1 MTFRTKLLVVFIL
14 ALLSSVG
21 VIALGVTIVARRAF
35 DTLNQQYSDAL
46 VGQFERE
53 VDRHKQNVAN
63 RVQGIADAG
72 DTVRMAIDLSR
83 PQADVSVYV
92 NDAHGVAQS
101 HQLDFVDF
109 VANDGSIISS
119 NEWPARFGY
128 KMDWVT
134 QTADW
139 TSAGAFLTKV
149 DTQDGPAVGLMSVS
163 TVRVGDKNLY
173 IVGGERLGK
182 DFLASL
188 VLPAGMRALLY
199 QNLDPNFDASNI
211 VDQSGPVTQGE
222 RFAPFIEQQRSEPGE
237 RSFKI
242 LWSGTPM
249 SAESFHALPLLGR
262 SGELL
267 GVLLVGS
274 SQTQVVSLEERI
286 ALLASCVIAMGL
298 FFGLLMSWWGAARV
312 TRPVRRLA
320 EGAREVTEGNWNA
333 RVDVRG
339 NDEMGKLSRAFNRMT
354 EQLSDQRERL
364 VQAERVAA
372 WRELARRLAH
382 ELKNPL
388 FPLQTT
394 VENLRRAKEQGGPEQ
409 FEEVFQESTGI
420 LLSEIDNLKKIIGR
434 FSDFARMPQPELA
447 RLNLNDLVREIVK
460 LFEAQFS
467 AVGRPP
473 ITPELHLE
481 EGLPPV
487 QADATLLRR
496 AIENLVLNAMDA
508 MPSGGVL
515 MLRTS
520 HSGGD
525 VSLEVS
531 DTGSGLTPEECERLF
546 TPYYTTKQ
554 HGTGLGLA
562 IVQSVVSDHGG
573 RIAVESES
581 GVGTSFHIHLPAKPG
596 LHVSPGASHPVPA
609 APSAPAPAKPAEPAQ
624 EEPSIAAAEA
634 VLAEEEEASGEVATP
649 EIAESPAAE
658 QPSEESAAEPT
669 PTELAAALVE
679 AASSETAEPEEAH
692 DDEEHHDSDEH
703 EHHAAEENHESEE
716 VHQSEDVHSGVD
728 ARREGE

>member
-1 MTFRTKLLVVFIL
+1 VTFRTKLLVVFVL

-21 VIALGVTIVARRAF
+21 VIAVGVTIVARRAF
-35 DTLNQQYSDAL
+35 DTMNQDYSDAL

-53 VDRHKQNVAN
+53 VDRHKQGIVN
-63 RVQGIADAG
+63 RVQAIADAN

-92 NDAHGVAQS
+92 NDAHGVSQS
-101 HQLDFVDF
+101 HQLDFLDF

-134 QTADW
+134 QTANW
-139 TSAGAFLTKV
+139 TPAGAFLTKV
-149 DTQDGPAVGLMSVS
+149 DTQNGPEIGLMAVS
-163 TVRVGDKNLY
+163 TVRVGDNNLY
-173 IVGGERLGK
+173 VVGGERLGK
-182 DFLASL
+182 EFLESL

-199 QNLDPNFDASNI
+199 LNLDPNFDAANI
-211 VDQSGPVTQGE
+211 VDQSGPVTQAE
-222 RFAPFIEQQRSEPGE
+222 RFAPFIEQE
-237 RSFKI
+237 RKDPQKQTFKI

-249 SAESFHALPLLGR
+249 SGEGFHALPLQGR
-262 SGELL
+262 TNELL

-274 SQTQVVSLEERI
+274 SQRQMVALEQRI
-286 ALLASCVIAMGL
+286 AVLALGVIAMGL
-298 FFGLLMSWWGAARV
+298 FFGVLMSWWGAARV
-312 TRPVRRLA
+312 TRPVRRLS
-320 EGAREVTEGNWNA
+320 EGARAVTEGNWNA

-339 NDEMGKLSRAFNRMT
+339 KDEMGQLSRAFNRMT
-354 EQLSDQRERL
+354 EQLSEQRERL

-394 VENLRRAKEQGGPEQ
+394 VENLRRAKEHGGEHGRNQ

-447 RLNLNDLVREIVK
+447 RVNLNDLVREIVK

-467 AVGRPP
+467 ALGRPP

-481 EGLPPV
+481 ENLPVV

-496 AIENLVLNAMDA
+496 AIENLILNAMDA

-515 MLRTS
+515 MLRTARED
-520 HSGGD
+520 GG
-525 VSLEVS
+525 VSLEIS

-573 RIAVESES
+573 RISVESEA
-581 GVGTSFHIHLPAKPG
+581 GVGTSFHIHLPAKPAQHAG
-596 LHVSPGASHPVPA
+596 VPVSHAIAPGPFSATPPARAAEKSAASD
-609 APSAPAPAKPAEPAQ
+609 
-624 EEPSIAAAEA
+624 EPSTAAAEA
-634 VLAEEEEASGEVATP
+634 VLAQEEAEAGTSNEDGGA
-649 EIAESPAAE
+649 PADTHE
-658 QPSEESAAEPT
+658 GDEP
-669 PTELAAALVE
+669 
-679 AASSETAEPEEAH
+679 
-692 DDEEHHDSDEH
+692 H
-703 EHHAAEENHESEE
+703 E
-716 VHQSEDVHSGVD
+716 SEDVHTGRD
-728 ARREGE
+728 IGGEGD

>member
-1 MTFRTKLLVVFIL
+1 MTFRTKLLVVFLL

-21 VIALGVTIVARRAF
+21 VIAVGVTIVARRAF
-35 DTLNQQYSDAL
+35 DEMNQHYSDAL

-53 VDRHKQNVAN
+53 VDRHKQNIAN
-63 RVQGIADAG
+63 RVQGIADAEG
-72 DTVRMAIDLSR
+72 TVRMAIDLSR

-101 HQLDFVDF
+101 HQLDFLDF

-139 TSAGAFLTKV
+139 TPVGAFLTKV

-199 QNLDPNFDASNI
+199 LNLDPNFDASNL
-211 VDQSGPVTQGE
+211 VDQAGPVTEGE
-222 RFAPFIEQQRSEPGE
+222 RFAPFIAQERQEPHEQT
-237 RSFKI
+237 FKI
-242 LWSGTPM
+242 LWSGTAM
-249 SAESFHALPLLGR
+249 SAEGFHALPLVGR
-262 SGELL
+262 SNDLL

-274 SQTQVVSLEERI
+274 SQRQMAALEQRI
-286 ALLASCVIAMGL
+286 AVLALGVIAMGL
-298 FFGLLMSWWGAARV
+298 FFGILMSWWGAARV
-312 TRPVRRLA
+312 TRPVRRLS
-320 EGAREVTEGNWNA
+320 EGAREVAEGNWNA

-339 NDEMGKLSRAFNRMT
+339 HDEVAQLSRAFNRMT
-354 EQLSDQRERL
+354 EQLSEQRERL

-394 VENLRRAKEQGGPEQ
+394 VENLRRAKEQGEDGRNQ

-420 LLSEIDNLKKIIGR
+420 LLSEIDNLKKIVGR

-447 RLNLNDLVREIVK
+447 RVNLNDLVREIVK

-481 EGLPPV
+481 EDLPPV

-508 MPSGGVL
+508 MPAGGVL

-520 HSGGD
+520 HEGGD
-525 VSLEVS
+525 VSLEIS

-573 RIAVESES
+573 RISVESEA
-581 GVGTSFHIHLPAKPG
+581 GVGTSFHIHLPVKPG
-596 LHVSPGASHPVPA
+596 PRGGAAMSHGAVAA
-609 APSAPAPAKPAEPAQ
+609 APVAVVPTPETSAASDEASTAV
-624 EEPSIAAAEA
+624 AEA
-634 VLAEEEEASGEVATP
+634 VLAEEQAKSD
-649 EIAESPAAE
+649 
-658 QPSEESAAEPT
+658 ESAVAPAETHDNGDAPH
-669 PTELAAALVE
+669 
-679 AASSETAEPEEAH
+679 ETAGALAENTHEA
-692 DDEEHHDSDEH
+692 
-703 EHHAAEENHESEE
+703 
-716 VHQSEDVHSGVD
+716 EDVHSGRDVGG
-728 ARREGE
+728 EGD